1 MQDQITEILVYL
13 KGTLKYK
20 WVAIAIAWIL
30 CLSGWMVVI
39 SLPNK
44 YTSEAKVH
52 VETRTM
58 LLPLLKSMTVQ
69 TDVRALLRVMQLL
82 MFTRGNLEQI
92 IALSNLDKDIK
103 NPDEQSKLIEKLKKD
118 IQIIGGAD
126 DIFAIKYESN
136 DPSQATNVVQSV
148 LTVFS
153 EQTQQS
159 PLAGADMAHHFIDQQ
174 IQEYETRLRNAEKAK
189 ENFKRANLGLLPDQG
204 VDQIGQIQQIKTT
217 LEDAKQLLKEA
228 MSKRDVLKAQ
238 LDEALISGD
247 ENWAVLPDGQ
257 VTDEE
262 GRLAELKQKK
272 QDLLIKF
279 TSKHP
284 EIKYIDQTIKQL
296 EKVNAEKREK
306 ITQLGGVESSVITNP
321 YIQSIK
327 VEMNTVDANIAS
339 IRSRVEMFEQRLT
352 KSQDELNTRLSIE
365 TQIQNLNRDYD
376 AIKRN
381 YDQLLASREQASMSK
396 KVDDQAEALKFKIAD
411 APNVPLKPSSPNR
424 ELLFSVVLVAGIGMG
439 VGVALLIYMLRPTV
453 MSTAQ
458 LRQLTGLPILGT
470 ISMKI
475 SPVLEEKY
483 RQDVLLFNLTFLGL
497 IVVYAL
503 FMAVSIMG
511 IKVTLLSRLLQSIL

>member
-1 MQDQITEILVYL
+1 
-13 KGTLKYK
+13 
-20 WVAIAIAWIL
+20 
-30 CLSGWMVVI
+30 
-39 SLPNK
+39 
-44 YTSEAKVH
+44 
-52 VETRTM
+52 
-58 LLPLLKSMTVQ
+58 
-69 TDVRALLRVMQLL
+69 
-82 MFTRGNLEQI
+82 
-92 IALSNLDKDIK
+92 
-103 NPDEQSKLIEKLKKD
+103 
-118 IQIIGGAD
+118 
-126 DIFAIKYESN
+126 
-136 DPSQATNVVQSV
+136 
-148 LTVFS
+148 
-153 EQTQQS
+153 
-159 PLAGADMAHHFIDQQ
+159 MAHHFIDQQ

-204 VDQIGQIQQIKTT
+204 VDQIGQIQQIKAT
-217 LEDAKQLLKEA
+217 LEDAKQLMKEA
-228 MSKRDVLKAQ
+228 VSRRDVLKAQ

-475 SPVLEEKY
+475 SPVLEEKH

-511 IKVTLLSRLLQSIL
+511 IKVTFLSRLLQSIL